1 MELPRFLVGDSTDA
15 PDAVF
20 IIHTEAPRFILN
32 LDSDEVKWLDND
44 LSELLGTE
52 DESEVTTAIS
62 KLLAEADEFYQREI
76 DRYEE
81 LEE

>member
-1 MELPRFLVGDSTDA
+1 MELPRFLVGESTDA

-81 LEE
+81 LAQ

>member
-20 IIHTEAPRFILN
+20 IIHTDAPRFILN

-52 DESEVTTAIS
+52 DESELTTAIS
-62 KLLAEADEFYQREI
+62 KLLSEADEFYQREI